1 MLVLYMF
8 LILLAALIAALA
20 VAVIRTLL
28 LPRKQT
34 AYVPSADE
42 KRISEYAD
50 KLSRMVQVETISD
63 RADPAVEKF
72 RAFHGLMRTLFPKE
86 QQASLFRA
94 QLS

>member
-42 KRISEYAD
+42 KRIAVMKRIIEEAEG
-50 KLSRMVQVETISD
+50 KQHASD
-63 RADPAVEKF
+63 
-72 RAFHGLMRTLFPKE
+72 
-86 QQASLFRA
+86 QA
-94 QLS
+94 